1 MKEIRLHGRGG
12 QGTVK
17 ASEIIVWA
25 AVRGGLYAN
34 SIPYFGFE
42 RRGAPVSAFVRMD
55 AGPIRPKTQVY
66 HPDCVVVMDETL
78 KNAVDIFEGVKPG
91 SILVI
96 NTKRDPGDVP
106 VPHEIARVA
115 AVDATGV
122 SLRLLGR
129 AIPNTVM
136 LGAFARATG
145 WVDLGALMSRAEE
158 VFGAVNAGLVEAG
171 HEATR
176 VADVGRVGS

>member
-25 AVRGGLYAN
+25 AVRQGLYAN

-42 RRGAPVSAFVRMD
+42 RRGAPVSAFVRID
-55 AGPIRPKTQVY
+55 SEPIRPKTQVY
-66 HPDCVVVMDETL
+66 YPDCIVVMDETL
-78 KNAVDIFEGVKPG
+78 KNAVDIYEGVKQDATL
-91 SILVI
+91 II
-96 NTKRDPGDVP
+96 NTKKNAQ
-106 VPHEIARVA
+106 EIAVPEQITRIA
-115 AVDATGV
+115 TIDATAV
-122 SLRLLGR
+122 SLQLLCR

-145 WVDLGALMSRAEE
+145 WVDIESLKARASE
-158 VFGAVNAGLVEAG
+158 VFGSINAGAVKAG
-171 HEATR
+171 YDS
-176 VADVGRVGS
+176 VSVVDLGGRNA